1 MSEEKC
7 GRGPADCPMEARIT
21 NLERRVEKNEG
32 KSSGTHK
39 EFYNRIR
46 DLEKNAA
53 VRAEQYDTILD
64 KLEGLTDSAK
74 SISDIQAEPGNTY
87 KDLKGKAAW
96 AVIGGVLV
104 ALVTAGLKLVGL

>member
-21 NLERRVEKNEG
+21 NLER
-32 KSSGTHK
+32 
-39 EFYNRIR
+39 
-46 DLEKNAA
+46 
-53 VRAEQYDTILD
+53 
-64 KLEGLTDSAK
+64 LTDSVSGLAK

>member
-32 KSSGTHK
+32 KSS
-39 EFYNRIR
+39 
-46 DLEKNAA
+46 
-53 VRAEQYDTILD
+53 LD
-64 KLEGLTDSAK
+64 KLEGLTDSVSGLAK

>member
-21 NLERRVEKNEG
+21 NLERR
-32 KSSGTHK
+32 
-39 EFYNRIR
+39 
-46 DLEKNAA
+46 
-53 VRAEQYDTILD
+53 AEQYDTILD
-64 KLEGLTDSAK
+64 KLEGLTDSVSGLAK